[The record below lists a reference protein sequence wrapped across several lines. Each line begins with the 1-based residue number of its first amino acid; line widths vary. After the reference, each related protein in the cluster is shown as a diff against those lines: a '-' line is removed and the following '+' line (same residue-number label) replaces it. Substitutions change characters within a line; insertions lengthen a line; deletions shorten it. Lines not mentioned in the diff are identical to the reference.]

1 MTNTVN
7 APDPSNSNRQVKDVF
22 SQHAS
27 NWPRLYAILNEDAKS
42 WWYHKQLSQSTNPA
56 DNTKGRKLELQS
68 IKSRVQTLREWRTH
82 NTVLRWHEGSGQY
95 SCDDVPTYDPITGKV
110 NGSHS
115 LSFGGY
121 RHGNALAIAAYYMGL
136 TILNASS
143 APHTRMIAKA
153 QS

>member
-1 MTNTVN
+1 MPVT
-7 APDPSNSNRQVKDVF
+7 PINSNRQVKDLDN
-22 SQHAS
+22 AS

-42 WWYHKQLSQSTNPA
+42 WWYHKQLSTGNATAQL
-56 DNTKGRKLELQS
+56 KGRKLELQS
-68 IKSRVQTLREWRTH
+68 IKSRVQTLREWKQH

-95 SCDDVPTYDPITGKV
+95 SCDDVPTYDSTTGKV

-121 RHGNALAIAAYYMGL
+121 RNGNALAIAAYYMGL
-136 TILNASS
+136 TILNSTN
-143 APHTRMIAKA
+143 APHTKMIEKA